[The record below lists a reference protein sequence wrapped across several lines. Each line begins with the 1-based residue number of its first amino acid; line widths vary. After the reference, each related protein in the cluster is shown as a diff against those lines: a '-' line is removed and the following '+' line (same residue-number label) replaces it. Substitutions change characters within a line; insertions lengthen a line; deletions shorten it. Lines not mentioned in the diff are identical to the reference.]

1 VFRLVIAVI
10 LIVAGVTFSQQA
22 QSSGLPINPSLTIPV
37 WTGIVVLGWLVFQY
51 GVWSGSWRAFTSP
64 QTIVL
69 KTEKTPFQVLMGSVN
84 SCAMTLIGGGVL
96 ILIALSVTGHGDL
109 AMKILD
115 IFFTKIIKIV
125 QALFT

>member
-1 VFRLVIAVI
+1 
-10 LIVAGVTFSQQA
+10 
-22 QSSGLPINPSLTIPV
+22 
-37 WTGIVVLGWLVFQY
+37 
-51 GVWSGSWRAFTSP
+51 
-64 QTIVL
+64 
-69 KTEKTPFQVLMGSVN
+69 MGSVN